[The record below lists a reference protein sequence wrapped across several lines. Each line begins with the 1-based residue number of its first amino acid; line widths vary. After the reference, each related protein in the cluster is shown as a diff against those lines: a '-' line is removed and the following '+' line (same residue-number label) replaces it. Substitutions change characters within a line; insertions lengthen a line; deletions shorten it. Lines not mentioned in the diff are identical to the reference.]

1 MIHFRPPSAFW
12 ASPSVNQAQSFSYVF
27 SWSYKT
33 FSLSPIWLWMCE
45 RGEALMRRW
54 WVAGGLG
61 YLHIRWIMLSLS
73 LMLCPGCAIFILWWT
88 AAGPSKLHDFALSIN
103 HKSCSLRDLCSIW
116 ASWSRVPFLSA
127 PSSTLEIVYK
137 NCAILLYGCY
147 DLHVNPG
154 GFIVI
159 FSLGLA
165 CYKHHIAHLPP
176 LDLHHYRIYQ
186 DVWPNWQGCL
196 HGSWNLMKSPFLI

>member
-1 MIHFRPPSAFW
+1 MALDVWKGRGTDAEMMGCRGVW
-12 ASPSVNQAQSFSYVF
+12 ATCTYS
-27 SWSYKT
+27 
-33 FSLSPIWLWMCE
+33 
-45 RGEALMRRW
+45 
-54 WVAGGLG
+54 
-61 YLHIRWIMLSLS
+61 WIMLSLS

-88 AAGPSKLHDFALSIN
+88 AAGPSKLHDFALPIN
-103 HKSCSLRDLCSIW
+103 HKSCSLRDLWSIW

-165 CYKHHIAHLPP
+165 INTTLHISHHWISTIIESTRMYDPIGRAACMAAGTWWRVLSWSRLCSKWHSFIASS
-176 LDLHHYRIYQ
+176 
-186 DVWPNWQGCL
+186 V
-196 HGSWNLMKSPFLI
+196 